1 MASPFVV
8 FDTILNSMTTKFQ
21 INEGKDGQKN
31 DHADN
36 THRHCKIKISILN
49 SFFLLNK
56 YIFNSDVSSIRL
68 TNFGFSIL

>member
-1 MASPFVV
+1 MVSPFIV

-36 THRHCKIKISILN
+36 THRHCKKIKI
-49 SFFLLNK
+49 
-56 YIFNSDVSSIRL
+56 
-68 TNFGFSIL
+68 